1 MTILILTE
9 GSKKYGLGHVSR
21 MLAIYEAFERM
32 DVNISMLVKGDS
44 SVESLLKNKN
54 YRLID
59 WQEKIYDLGIHADVV
74 IIDSYTAPEEIYHY
88 LANTYRL
95 CVYFDDFKRISYPKG
110 IVVNGTLFA
119 EELNY
124 PERDDTIYLLGSK
137 YLPLRKEFWDLPEK
151 KVSEKVEKVLIM
163 FGGDDIKNV
172 TPKVLSFLQREKPE
186 FKYYVIIGK
195 AFKEKNI
202 KKIEEVAYGNKNTT
216 LVYYPS
222 AKEIVKLMLDSDIG
236 IIAAGLMTLYESMCV
251 GLPVITVITMEN
263 QVDVLKRVEKTKF
276 IENAGW
282 FNSKDM
288 LKNLKIKLEILEN
301 KTYRA
306 EKVKIGRSLID
317 GKGALRISKF
327 ILETL
332 KRKHEHTIS

>member
-1 MTILILTE
+1 MKILLLTE
-9 GSKKYGLGHVSR
+9 GSKRYGLGHVSR
-21 MLAIYEAFERM
+21 MLAIYEAFERI
-32 DVNISMLVKGDS
+32 DVNIRMFVRGDS
-44 SVESLLKNKN
+44 SVKSLLKNKN

-59 WQEKIYDLGIHADVV
+59 WQEKIYDLNIHADVV

-95 CVYFDDFKRISYPKG
+95 CVYFDDFKRINYPKG

-124 PERDDTIYLLGSK
+124 PKKDDTIYLLGSK

-151 KVSEKVEKVLIM
+151 KVNEKVEKVLIM

-172 TPKVLSFLQREKPE
+172 TPKVLSFLQREMPE
-186 FKYYVIIGK
+186 FEYYVIIGK
-195 AFKEKNI
+195 AFKENNI
-202 KKIEEVAYGNKNTT
+202 KKIKEVVDGDKNIT

-263 QVDVLKRVEKTKF
+263 QVDVLKRVEKIGF
-276 IENAGW
+276 VNNVGWYNDFNLIDNIENEV
-282 FNSKDM
+282 KQ
-288 LKNLKIKLEILEN
+288 LKRETIRMKKG
-301 KTYRA
+301 
-306 EKVKIGRSLID
+306 KIGRNLID
-317 GKGALRISKF
+317 GKGALRVVDFISKNF
-327 ILETL
+327 
-332 KRKHEHTIS
+332 R